1 MSLFGLITSFMKN
14 LKPAKEIA
22 GVYYIIQ
29 HVLYDELQ
37 EIESALM
44 SLRQEP
50 IVDYSVNSELKKL
63 AFYGPGPKAAIP
75 TITTEPGG
83 KVLCFL

>member
-1 MSLFGLITSFMKN
+1 M
-14 LKPAKEIA
+14 
-22 GVYYIIQ
+22 
-29 HVLYDELQ
+29 LYDELQ
-37 EIESALM
+37 EIEKALL

-83 KVLCFL
+83 KDNCLCRL